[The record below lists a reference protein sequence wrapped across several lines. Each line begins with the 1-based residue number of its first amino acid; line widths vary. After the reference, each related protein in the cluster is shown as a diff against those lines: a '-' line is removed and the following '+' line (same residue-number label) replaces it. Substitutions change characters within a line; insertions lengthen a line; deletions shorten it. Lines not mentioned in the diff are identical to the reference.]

1 VNIVELIAFNLE
13 VYLTF
18 GVLYGAVSTVTPDET
33 QWQDNRAGLEQL
45 VTLARTHAQSA
56 SMQLVVQQADEILAA
71 LQRPVTS
78 AAEAFSITHDLLNR
92 FKHYLEGRT
101 AFMIPE
107 SGKCHFDSPTAGWEA
122 VIAKFPASL
131 DNIEEAS
138 RCLAL
143 GRHTACVYHLS
154 GVVQDALEAL
164 GRRLGVKLDPMS
176 DTWNTIIVKVDKA
189 IAANTATTPKKSW
202 KKREVFYSELVSDI
216 RAMKNAW
223 RNPTMHFRRN
233 YTDEQATKVYL
244 RVQEFMIQTATELHG
259 KSR

>member
-1 VNIVELIAFNLE
+1 
-13 VYLTF
+13 
-18 GVLYGAVSTVTPDET
+18 
-33 QWQDNRAGLEQL
+33 
-45 VTLARTHAQSA
+45 
-56 SMQLVVQQADEILAA
+56 
-71 LQRPVTS
+71 
-78 AAEAFSITHDLLNR
+78 
-92 FKHYLEGRT
+92 
-101 AFMIPE
+101 
-107 SGKCHFDSPTAGWEA
+107 
-122 VIAKFPASL
+122 
-131 DNIEEAS
+131 
-138 RCLAL
+138 
-143 GRHTACVYHLS
+143 
-154 GVVQDALEAL
+154 
-164 GRRLGVKLDPMS
+164 MS